1 MEMNAVRPL
10 DSRACS
16 KLANCEFLPT
26 MQVNAADH
34 HRLKLRR
41 LVTACAIATGGMTVN
56 NTLLAASLP
65 IDTGI
70 DVSEAAGYTADK
82 AVDDQL
88 VAYYNDIQAT
98 AFLAVRS
105 ERIYFAPPFPGSAE
119 PFTLRVSD
127 SNGVLLHDAEYT
139 MVDGQA
145 VRADAA
151 AIQSP
156 VDSADDIAD
165 SDDPAL
171 DQPEPDDSDLA
182 DAADEFDEA
191 DNELSDE
198 LVNDSDDFDE
208 YADIDTTDEGSAVEF
223 TRGGQ
228 LDIAAVGNAQDGS
241 DFERRESEQDRES
254 DLLANFSVGVGYRSL
269 NASLDVEGVHRSNDD
284 NTVRY
289 EGPRA
294 DISQFIS
301 SLRYSA
307 GDGSVFF
314 LNAGDISVQS
324 GNSLVNTGMAS
335 RGFSVGFVSP
345 DERIRWEVG
354 RVYGQDIV
362 GMVRGPVGFSSESYR
377 IGASAGVKLVDRREV
392 EWTARVSLLDVKR
405 DVEEGFGFSESQSGE
420 RNIVRGYGT
429 DVSFF
434 EQRVDVSL
442 SWAKSEYD
450 NPAELNTDNI
460 PEDEDFVL
468 FDPGVTRG
476 DAYRH
481 TLRWDA
487 WRNEDTG
494 SLVSLQY
501 ATERSEPFYRSVH
514 GDATADRRQWS
525 LTADLEAGPVRA
537 QIGTTQYQNN
547 LDNLI
552 SVHTLDEAVHTADV
566 TFDVVSWRESR
577 ADDNYSED
585 NRAAR
590 LIPSSVG
597 VRASVESLQTL
608 NGDVI
613 ILAPVIA
620 GFDFMNQTTE
630 NVGLSLTWDGDS
642 SSTTL
647 DIDYT
652 YFDNAQRERANAD
665 TKDLIYSLEH
675 SLYRDNWT
683 LSGRVGISANDDFD
697 DASRSRTDLTE
708 WGFSGSYTSDYGVTL
723 SFGFDR
729 SNDRFHDRVF
739 DEQEDTKSI
748 AYSIS
753 LDFGTWLAERLS
765 LGVDPSVTAS
775 WQRTETDSRSV
786 FFDSNNMSESFSFNL
801 GVPF

>member
-1 MEMNAVRPL
+1 
-10 DSRACS
+10 
-16 KLANCEFLPT
+16 
-26 MQVNAADH
+26 
-34 HRLKLRR
+34 
-41 LVTACAIATGGMTVN
+41 
-56 NTLLAASLP
+56 
-65 IDTGI
+65 
-70 DVSEAAGYTADK
+70 
-82 AVDDQL
+82 
-88 VAYYNDIQAT
+88 
-98 AFLAVRS
+98 
-105 ERIYFAPPFPGSAE
+105 
-119 PFTLRVSD
+119 
-127 SNGVLLHDAEYT
+127 
-139 MVDGQA
+139 
-145 VRADAA
+145 
-151 AIQSP
+151 
-156 VDSADDIAD
+156 
-165 SDDPAL
+165 
-171 DQPEPDDSDLA
+171 
-182 DAADEFDEA
+182 
-191 DNELSDE
+191 
-198 LVNDSDDFDE
+198 
-208 YADIDTTDEGSAVEF
+208 
-223 TRGGQ
+223 
-228 LDIAAVGNAQDGS
+228 
-241 DFERRESEQDRES
+241 
-254 DLLANFSVGVGYRSL
+254 
-269 NASLDVEGVHRSNDD
+269 
-284 NTVRY
+284 
-289 EGPRA
+289 
-294 DISQFIS
+294 
-301 SLRYSA
+301 
-307 GDGSVFF
+307 
-314 LNAGDISVQS
+314 
-324 GNSLVNTGMAS
+324 
-335 RGFSVGFVSP
+335 
-345 DERIRWEVG
+345 
-354 RVYGQDIV
+354 
-362 GMVRGPVGFSSESYR
+362 
-377 IGASAGVKLVDRREV
+377 
-392 EWTARVSLLDVKR
+392 
-405 DVEEGFGFSESQSGE
+405 
-420 RNIVRGYGT
+420 
-429 DVSFF
+429 
-434 EQRVDVSL
+434 
-442 SWAKSEYD
+442 
-450 NPAELNTDNI
+450 
-460 PEDEDFVL
+460 
-468 FDPGVTRG
+468 
-476 DAYRH
+476 
-481 TLRWDA
+481 
-487 WRNEDTG
+487 
-494 SLVSLQY
+494 
-501 ATERSEPFYRSVH
+501 VH

-525 LTADLEAGPVRA
+525 LMADLEAGPVRA

-765 LGVDPSVTAS
+765 LGIDPSVTAS